1 MENKKLDKF
10 NMKYPVIVFHD
21 KTPKEISYIAYIP
34 YFLCNTQGKTEKEL
48 ELMVDDLIKMYLEE
62 DHCQLPDYAD
72 PDISDWELKQIA
84 DNSLKDQG
92 VTEEERKQI
101 EVSVWWYEVRTEL
114 RKER

>member
-1 MENKKLDKF
+1 
-10 NMKYPVIVFHD
+10 
-21 KTPKEISYIAYIP
+21 
-34 YFLCNTQGKTEKEL
+34 
-48 ELMVDDLIKMYLEE
+48 MVDDLIKICLEE
-62 DHCQLPDYAD
+62 DHWQLPSYAD

>member
-1 MENKKLDKF
+1 MGNKKLDKF

-21 KTPKEISYIAYIP
+21 KTPKEIPYIAYIP

-48 ELMVDDLIKMYLEE
+48 ELMVDDLIKMCLEE
-62 DHCQLPDYAD
+62 DHWQLPNYAD

-101 EVSVWWYEVRTEL
+101 EVSVWWYEVKTEL

>member
-1 MENKKLDKF
+1 MKNKKLDKF

-21 KTPKEISYIAYIP
+21 KIPKEIPYIAYIP

-62 DHCQLPDYAD
+62 DHWQLPDYAD

-101 EVSVWWYEVRTEL
+101 EVSVWWYEVKTEL